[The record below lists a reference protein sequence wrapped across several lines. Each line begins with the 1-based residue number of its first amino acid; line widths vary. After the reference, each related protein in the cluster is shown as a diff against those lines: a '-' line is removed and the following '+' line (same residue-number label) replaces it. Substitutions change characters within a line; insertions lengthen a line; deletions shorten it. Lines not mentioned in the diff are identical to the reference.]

1 MQDWRSRLE
10 ENGPRLVCGVL
21 VVLMV
26 IDCARVAAL
35 SLRES
40 RLRPEP
46 QSSRPYTA
54 RSPALDLRPIVD
66 AHLFG
71 VAPPP
76 TLDPATAQPAR
87 ADLQLHGT
95 IATVDPRHG
104 WAIVTVD
111 GTEKLY
117 ETGET
122 AGGAALSSV
131 YADHVLLN
139 RDGQMESLWL
149 PRAST
154 PARVA
159 AAEDG
164 APAAPAREEAHRLAD
179 IMRAEPE
186 QDEDSQKLIGFR
198 VKPVAPASGLL
209 RAGLRPYDV
218 VTAVN
223 GSSLTDQDPQR
234 SRQML
239 DAAMAS
245 GNATMTVLRGGQHVD
260 VAVNVGQ

>member
-1 MQDWRSRLE
+1 
-10 ENGPRLVCGVL
+10 
-21 VVLMV
+21 MV

-35 SLRES
+35 SLRDN
-40 RLRPEP
+40 RLRQDPP
-46 QSSRPYTA
+46 GSRPFTA
-54 RSPALDLRPIVD
+54 RSSALDLRPIVE

-71 VAPPP
+71 IAAAPSPDRE
-76 TLDPATAQPAR
+76 TVRPAR

-95 IATVDPRHG
+95 FATVDPRHG

-111 GTEKLY
+111 GAEKLY

-139 RDGQMESLWL
+139 RDGQLESLWL
-149 PRAST
+149 PRASP
-154 PARVA
+154 PARLA
-159 AAEDG
+159 AADEG
-164 APAAPAREEAHRLAD
+164 AQAAPARAQAHRLAD

-260 VAVNVGQ
+260 VAVDVGQ